1 MYVLG
6 SPICQDWRHVYTA
19 VTRGVRQVIVVHDPD
34 HLRKVVMENEPFPR
48 NTKLKEFLTE
58 DLATPSDV
66 TTCPKR
72 DENDDDGF
80 YSQILHSEY
89 SASGHPAAGGS
100 LDVPSSTMATSTT
113 SASNYISREDEFK
126 DQCDYEVLAW
136 ALESSQQQVNQE
148 VNNSCRDPQG
158 LSLENVNTESS
169 EYLLE
174 RTDPESNAITDG
186 HFQIAR
192 TTFDIKKKKRYTVDC
207 RMEPNS
213 HSSAARDGSQ
223 SAEFSGNFLA
233 SSHGVRV
240 KLERQDEA
248 GGGVVE
254 CSSGQ
259 FSGSL
264 CGLALSG
271 RNNFSSA
278 IDQCPPATNSTSVLD
293 SNSPKACY
301 TRFSE
306 GSGFPTPPQTPP
318 NVRMPTSSLPNHR
331 SNTFPRESVSQRT
344 QFIKLGGTPAK
355 RKRTSITARY
365 NNWCRLCKK
374 SIRAGVDKITRLDN
388 GSAKPWVH
396 LTCAQ
401 YN

>member
-1 MYVLG
+1 M
-6 SPICQDWRHVYTA
+6 
-19 VTRGVRQVIVVHDPD
+19 
-34 HLRKVVMENEPFPR
+34 
-48 NTKLKEFLTE
+48 
-58 DLATPSDV
+58 
-66 TTCPKR
+66 
-72 DENDDDGF
+72 
-80 YSQILHSEY
+80 
-89 SASGHPAAGGS
+89 
-100 LDVPSSTMATSTT
+100 PSSTVATSTT
-113 SASNYISREDEFK
+113 SASIYNSWEDEFK
-126 DQCDYEVLAW
+126 DECDDEVLAL

-240 KLERQDEA
+240 KLEKQDDA

-259 FSGSL
+259 FCECLS
-264 CGLALSG
+264 GLAFSE

-278 IDQCPPATNSTSVLD
+278 IYEGSPATNSTSVLD
-293 SNSPKACY
+293 RNSNKACD

-306 GSGFPTPPQTPP
+306 SSGFPTP
-318 NVRMPTSSLPNHR
+318 
-331 SNTFPRESVSQRT
+331 
-344 QFIKLGGTPAK
+344 
-355 RKRTSITARY
+355 
-365 NNWCRLCKK
+365 
-374 SIRAGVDKITRLDN
+374 
-388 GSAKPWVH
+388 
-396 LTCAQ
+396 
-401 YN
+401 